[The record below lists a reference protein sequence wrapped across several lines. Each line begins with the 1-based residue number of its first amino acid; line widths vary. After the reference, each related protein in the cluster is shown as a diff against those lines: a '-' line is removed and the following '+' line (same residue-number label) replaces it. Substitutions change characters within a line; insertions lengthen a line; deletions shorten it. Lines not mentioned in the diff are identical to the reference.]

1 MIFYLFTFFRL
12 SYLVEKIHPLEKS
25 ELSLIMTSL
34 KRRLLVYKVW
44 LRELFRFC
52 PVSKLK
58 VDRENLFLICGH
70 RGSPINEPENTIP
83 SFERALREG
92 VNSLETDLCVTKDKE
107 IIHWHDWNPNELVAI
122 IRENGIEPDVSYKPE
137 FPAPFSGLRNKTSE
151 LTLSEIRKHFNY
163 VKKGESIAVNAHIPT
178 LREFIDWIKDKNQIK
193 YVFLDIKVPRD
204 EKELVLVI
212 LDQLDKLVKEINP
225 TAKFIIETF
234 YPEVL
239 EVAKQNYPKLNYSL
253 DIELPPGFIFLPR
266 LHSTIKV
273 ASKNKNNVAIV
284 LRPRQITFGS
294 WVTFRRVI
302 WYDVRKK
309 LRLNKRLGESKIDF
323 LIGCTINNKKEMAC
337 LIKSGINGMQ
347 TDYPRRLTNLA
358 KQYKLKRE

>member
-1 MIFYLFTFFRL
+1 MA
-12 SYLVEKIHPLEKS
+12 
-25 ELSLIMTSL
+25 SL
-34 KRRLLVYKVW
+34 KRRLMIIKVW

-52 PVSKLK
+52 PISKLK

-70 RGSPINEPENTIP
+70 RGSPVNEPENTIP

-92 VNSLETDLCVTKDKE
+92 VNSLELDLCVTKDKE
-107 IIHWHDWNPNELVAI
+107 VVLWHDWNPNELVAL
-122 IRENGIEPDVSYKPE
+122 IRENGLEPEVAYMPE

-151 LTLSEIRKHFNY
+151 INLIEMRKHFNY
-163 VKKGESIAVNAHIPT
+163 IKKGGSTSVNAHIPT
-178 LREFIDWIKDKNQIK
+178 LREFITWIKDKTQIK

-204 EKELVLVI
+204 EKKLVLVI
-212 LDQLDKLVKEINP
+212 LDQLDELINEINP
-225 TAKFIIETF
+225 IAKFIIETF

-239 EVAKQNYPKLNYSL
+239 EVAKQSYPKLNYSL
-253 DIELPPGFIFLPR
+253 DVELPPGFIFLPR
-266 LHSTIKV
+266 IHSTIKV
-273 ASKNKNNVAIV
+273 ASKNKNNVAII

-302 WYDVRKK
+302 WYDVRRK
-309 LRLNKRLGESKIDF
+309 LRLNKKLGAAKIDF
-323 LIGCTINNKKEMAC
+323 LIGCTINNKKEMEC
-337 LIKSGINGMQ
+337 LIKSGINGLQ

>member
-1 MIFYLFTFFRL
+1 
-12 SYLVEKIHPLEKS
+12 
-25 ELSLIMTSL
+25 MTSL
-34 KRRLLVYKVW
+34 KRRLIVYKVW

-58 VDRENLFLICGH
+58 VDTENLFLICGH

-83 SFERALREG
+83 SFDRALREG

-107 IIHWHDWNPNELVAI
+107 VILWHDWNPNELVAI
-122 IRENGIEPDVSYKPE
+122 IRENGFEPEVAYKPN
-137 FPAPFSGLRNKTSE
+137 FPAPFSGFRNKTSE
-151 LTLSEIRKHFNY
+151 LNLIEIRKYFNY
-163 VKKGESIAVNAHIPT
+163 IKKSVSTSVNAHIPT
-178 LREFIDWIKDKNQIK
+178 LREFITWLKDKSQIK

-212 LDQLDKLVKEINP
+212 LDQLDELVKEINP
-225 TAKFIIETF
+225 TAKFIVETF

-239 EVAKQNYPKLNYSL
+239 EVAKQKYPNLNYSL

-284 LRPRQITFGS
+284 LRPRHITFGS

-309 LRLNKRLGESKIDF
+309 LRLNKRLGEFKIDF
-323 LIGCTINNKKEMAC
+323 LIGCTINDKKEMEC